1 MRRIPASIVLAAP
14 LALVPAVQ
22 AQNIEQPNAHVAIA
36 AGDYD
41 RAERHLLAEQRIFP
55 TRPEVMLNLAAV
67 YARTGRVAE
76 ARAMYHRVLALKPVA
91 MDVADGQV
99 AASHAVAQRGM
110 RLLDAAQMA
119 GR

>member
-1 MRRIPASIVLAAP
+1 MRKVLASIVLAAS

-22 AQNIEQPNAHVAIA
+22 AQAVEQPNAHLAIA

-41 RAERHLLAEQRIFP
+41 SAESQLIAEQRIFP
-55 TRPEVMLNLAAV
+55 ARPEVMLNLAAV
-67 YARTGRVAE
+67 YAKTGRVSE
-76 ARAMYHRVLALKPVA
+76 ARALYNRVLALKPVA

-99 AASHAVAQRGM
+99 AASHIVARRGI

>member
-1 MRRIPASIVLAAP
+1 MRKFLASIVVAAP
-14 LALVPAVQ
+14 LALTPAAQ
-22 AQNIEQPNAHVAIA
+22 AQTAEQPNAHLAIA
-36 AGDYD
+36 SGDYAS
-41 RAERHLLAEQRIFP
+41 AERQLLAEQRIYP

-67 YARTGRVAE
+67 YSKTGRVAE
-76 ARAMYHRVLALKPVA
+76 ARAMYHRVLAAKPVA

-99 AASHAVAQRGM
+99 TASHAVAQRGM

>member
-1 MRRIPASIVLAAP
+1 MRVPFAAVALTAA
-14 LALVPAVQ
+14 LALAPAAQ
-22 AQNIEQPNAHVAIA
+22 AQVADQPNAHRAIA

-41 RAERHLLAEQRIFP
+41 LAERHLLAEQRIFP
-55 TRPEVMLNLAAV
+55 ERPEVLLNLAAV

-76 ARAMYHRVLALKPVA
+76 ARALYQQVLARKAVA

-99 AASHAVAQRGM
+99 AASHVVAQRGL

>member
-1 MRRIPASIVLAAP
+1 MRKFLASIVLAAP
-14 LALVPAVQ
+14 LALTPAAQ
-22 AQNIEQPNAHVAIA
+22 AQSADQPNAHLAIA
-36 AGDYD
+36 TGDYD
-41 RAERHLLAEQRIFP
+41 LAERQLLAEQRIFP

-67 YARTGRVAE
+67 YAKTGRVAE

-91 MDVADGQV
+91 MDVTDGQV
-99 AASHAVAQRGM
+99 TASHMVAQRGI

>member
-1 MRRIPASIVLAAP
+1 MRKVLASIVLAAP
-14 LALVPAVQ
+14 LALAPAVQ
-22 AQNIEQPNAHVAIA
+22 AQTVEQPNAHLAIA

-41 RAERHLLAEQRIFP
+41 LAERQLVAEQRVFP

-67 YARTGRVAE
+67 YAKTGRVSD
-76 ARAMYHRVLALKPVA
+76 ARALYHRVLALKPVA

-99 AASHAVAQRGM
+99 AASHLVARRGL
-110 RLLDAAQMA
+110 RLLDAGQMA